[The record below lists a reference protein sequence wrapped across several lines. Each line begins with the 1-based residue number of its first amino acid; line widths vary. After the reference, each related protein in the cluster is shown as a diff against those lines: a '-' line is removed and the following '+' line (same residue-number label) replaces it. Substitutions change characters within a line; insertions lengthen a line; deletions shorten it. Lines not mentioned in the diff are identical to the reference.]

1 MNLLP
6 LTIVFLSVQ
15 LMPLVE
21 CPLILR
27 NDNRWYGGLNARAY
41 CTASGLIPSR
51 SLPIFTH
58 LKSSKGRIK
67 CKRLSKTWNLF
78 IILKDVYNQKNLVLP
93 MIVVWGKAF
102 YHNLTLTIRIRNT
115 GNWSRALWISDSVK
129 LRFGNLWRFA
139 QARCVLVTLFFYG
152 LRFHIANW
160 IKT

>member
-1 MNLLP
+1 MIFLA

-27 NDNRWYGGLNARAY
+27 KDKRWYGGLNARAY

-58 LKSSKGRIK
+58 LNCSKNRIK
-67 CKRLSKTWNLF
+67 CKRLNKAWKYLF
-78 IILKDVYNQKNLVLP
+78 IILKDVYNSRNIGLP

-102 YHNLTLTIRIRNT
+102 YYNLPLTICIRNT
-115 GNWSRALWISDSVK
+115 GNWSRALWTSYPVK
-129 LRFGNLWRFA
+129 LRFGNMRFA
-139 QARCVLVTLFFYG
+139 QARCILVTLFFYG
-152 LRFHIANW
+152 LRFANW